1 MESKHHTVHHTP
13 SLVGIFMNFIHFINS
28 LKHDRPVLSRCYICD
43 QEKSVEDFR
52 KVYLKFA
59 QFPPDKFAFI
69 IENLGLSGLS
79 IAPEFF
85 TDGSINIC
93 SECIQPVDQEYETP
107 WINQER

>member
-1 MESKHHTVHHTP
+1 METKHQKVHHPSTP
-13 SLVGIFMNFIHFINS
+13 IGLFLNVLQFINS
-28 LKHDRPVLSRCYICD
+28 LKHDKTIPPKCYVCG

-52 KVYLKFA
+52 RVNQKFD
-59 QFPPDKFAFI
+59 QFVPDKFAFI

-93 SECIQPVDQEYETP
+93 SECLDPIEREYEAP
-107 WINQER
+107 WIQD